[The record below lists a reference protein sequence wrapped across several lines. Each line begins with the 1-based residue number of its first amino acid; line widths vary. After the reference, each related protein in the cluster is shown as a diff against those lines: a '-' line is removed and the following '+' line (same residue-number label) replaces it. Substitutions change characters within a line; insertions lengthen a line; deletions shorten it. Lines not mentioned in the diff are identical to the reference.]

1 MILERLTV
9 GPFAVNCYIIGDES
23 TKEGM
28 IVDAGDEPERILRT
42 VEKLGLT
49 IPLMVNTH
57 CHTDHV
63 GALASV
69 QRATKA
75 KFALHEAEL
84 PILKHAVSTSMMLTG
99 MPIEEPPQPEIL
111 LKDGDEV
118 TVGGLTFS
126 VIHTPGHTPG
136 GICLLQDNV
145 CLTGDTLFNMGIG
158 RFDFPGGDYDTL
170 MRSITTRLLTLPED
184 TAIYPGHGPESTI
197 GQEKI
202 WNPFFSE

>member
-1 MILERLTV
+1 MIQERLTV

-57 CHTDHV
+57 CHADHV

-126 VIHTPGHTPG
+126 VIHTPG
-136 GICLLQDNV
+136 
-145 CLTGDTLFNMGIG
+145 
-158 RFDFPGGDYDTL
+158 
-170 MRSITTRLLTLPED
+170 
-184 TAIYPGHGPESTI
+184 
-197 GQEKI
+197 
-202 WNPFFSE
+202 